1 MQCKFKSGLGNE
13 VGGGGITTLFQFTL
27 ISLAAEE
34 YIDVRQGDKK

>member
-13 VGGGGITTLFQFTL
+13 VGGGITTLFQFTL